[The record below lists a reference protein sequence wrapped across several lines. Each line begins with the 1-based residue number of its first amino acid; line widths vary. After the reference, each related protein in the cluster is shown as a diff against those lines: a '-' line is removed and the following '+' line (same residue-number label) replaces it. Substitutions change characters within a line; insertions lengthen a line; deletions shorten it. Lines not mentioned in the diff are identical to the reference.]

1 MQRIG
6 TALVLA
12 LVIAFAT
19 RAQEANSRWIVDAR
33 SGCRLWSLSPTLDER
48 IEWSGACVDGYGQ
61 GRGTLKWYVRGAFV
75 EADDGVFV
83 KGMLNGQA
91 TLTFADGE
99 RFNGEFRGHLPNG
112 RGTLRAAD
120 GQIYSGAWT
129 DGCFDDGKR
138 RISFGVR
145 LSACKFVS

>member
-6 TALVLA
+6 AALVLA
-12 LVIAFAT
+12 LAVASAAH
-19 RAQEANSRWIVDAR
+19 AQETTSRWIVDAR
-33 SGCRLWSLSPTLDER
+33 SGCRLWSLAPSPDER
-48 IEWSGACVDGYGQ
+48 IEWSGACVGGYGQ
-61 GRGTLKWYVRGAFV
+61 GRGTLKWYVREAFV

-83 KGMLNGQA
+83 NGMLNGHA

-99 RFNGEFRGHLPNG
+99 RFDGEFSGHLPNG
-112 RGTLRAAD
+112 RGTLKAAN